1 MTMES
6 VLRRLIGGHET
17 PATGPASGGGA
28 GLALARAAQ
37 DMIGLP
43 LVVRGVARDRMSRNA
58 LGEMLDPEMLL
69 IGLGAD
75 GAITGLAAVEA
86 QLRCA
91 VVEAQT
97 LGAPRAQAV
106 PAGPVTGT
114 EAAMM
119 APLLSG
125 LLERFGPIDDSEL
138 QAAVGLRPG
147 LRLADKRAAGLI
159 LPEARY
165 ELLRFDVE
173 IGPGSGRTGALMLA
187 LPGRADA
194 TCETPPA
201 AAWEAALRDSVLQAP
216 AELEAVLHRMRLPA
230 HEIEA
235 LAEGD
240 LLMLP
245 GVDLTAIRL
254 EDGRG
259 RPVATV
265 RLGQRAGLRAVR
277 LAPPEA
283 PPDLP
288 LDIPPRLPG

>member
-17 PATGPASGGGA
+17 PATGSANGGGA

-37 DMIGLP
+37 DTIGLP
-43 LVVRGVARDRMSRNA
+43 LVVRGVARDRVARDA
-58 LGEMLDPEMLL
+58 LGEMLGPEMLL

-91 VVEAQT
+91 VVEVQT
-97 LGAPRAQAV
+97 LGVPRAQPV

-125 LLERFGPIDDSEL
+125 LLDRLASVDDPDL
-138 QAAVGLRPG
+138 QSVAGLRPG
-147 LRLADKRAAGLI
+147 VRLEDARAAGLI

-165 ELLRFDVE
+165 ELLRFEVE
-173 IGPGSGRTGALMLA
+173 IGPGSGRGGVLVLA

-194 TCETPPA
+194 SCKTPPA
-201 AAWEAALRDSVLQAP
+201 AAWETALRDSVLQAP

-230 HEIEA
+230 RDIEA
-235 LAEGD
+235 LASGD

-259 RPVATV
+259 RQVATV

-288 LDIPPRLPG
+288 LDIPPRLPE